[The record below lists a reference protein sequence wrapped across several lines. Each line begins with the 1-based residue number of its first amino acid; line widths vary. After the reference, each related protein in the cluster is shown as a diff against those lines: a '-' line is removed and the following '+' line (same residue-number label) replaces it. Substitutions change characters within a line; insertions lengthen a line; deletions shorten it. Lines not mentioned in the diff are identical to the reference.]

1 MHEHS
6 KLETAVGRM
15 LVARIVFELKYL
27 FDLDVKYGM
36 ASILRDN
43 INNYYFSLQN
53 LIAYI
58 HAYLSTRPVY
68 K

>member
-1 MHEHS
+1 
-6 KLETAVGRM
+6 M